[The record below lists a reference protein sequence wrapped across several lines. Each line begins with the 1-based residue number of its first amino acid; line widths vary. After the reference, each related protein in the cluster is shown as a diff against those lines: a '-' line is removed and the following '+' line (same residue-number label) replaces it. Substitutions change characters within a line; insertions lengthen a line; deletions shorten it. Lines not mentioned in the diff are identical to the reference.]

1 MLLNYPTPN
10 IFPNALNP
18 EVLDDGERGPQA
30 MTVVEMARVDGSMST
45 FMMVHNSLAMLTIGL
60 LGSDAQKAELLP
72 PLARLDW
79 VGAHHRK

>member
-1 MLLNYPTPN
+1 MPSFRRLTSGIPYSLS
-10 IFPNALNP
+10 
-18 EVLDDGERGPQA
+18 EQA

-60 LGSDAQKAELLP
+60 LGSEAQKAELLP

-79 VGAHHRK
+79 VGAHPRT